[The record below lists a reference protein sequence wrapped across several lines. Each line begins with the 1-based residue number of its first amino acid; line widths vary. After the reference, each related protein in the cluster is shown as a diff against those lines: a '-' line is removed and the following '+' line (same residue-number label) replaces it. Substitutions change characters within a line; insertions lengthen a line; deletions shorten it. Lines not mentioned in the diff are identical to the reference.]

1 MKKKIIELIATFFYV
16 GYIPFIP
23 GTAASIITT
32 IAFFFLPDLSFQI
45 TIAVWMSIFIIGTWI
60 SGFMEQQLQILD
72 APCIVIDEVL
82 GMSISLFLVPKS
94 IFYYCLA
101 FVIFRFF
108 DIIKPFPVSFFEKQF
123 NGGWGIMLDDVAAAA
138 YTLIFM
144 KLFLYFF

>member
-94 IFYYCLA
+94 IFYYCL
-101 FVIFRFF
+101 
-108 DIIKPFPVSFFEKQF
+108 D
-123 NGGWGIMLDDVAAAA
+123 
-138 YTLIFM
+138 LICDEPYLCH
-144 KLFLYFF
+144 KNHNQPD